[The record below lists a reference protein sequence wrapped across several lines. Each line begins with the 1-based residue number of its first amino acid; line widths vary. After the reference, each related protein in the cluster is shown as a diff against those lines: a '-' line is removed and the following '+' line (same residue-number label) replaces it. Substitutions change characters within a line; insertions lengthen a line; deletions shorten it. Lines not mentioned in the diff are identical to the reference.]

1 MAQAMREPP
10 SQPDQLDVAL
20 AFPHELSRSDVWLQ
34 AAAGSGS
41 GQMAVKSSPTA
52 IPTEISRK
60 R

>member
-1 MAQAMREPP
+1 MKHVKMRVTPAP
-10 SQPDQLDVAL
+10 AASGSTSSRCRTVA
-20 AFPHELSRSDVWLQ
+20 SYVSLQ

-52 IPTEISRK
+52 IPTEISRN